1 MSAFPADFSQDPPD
15 MTPEEEA
22 LQSFVAY
29 AELKLR
35 SGAPLTPEER
45 LKYRRAQV
53 EGLTAPIG
61 DV

>member
-22 LQSFVAY
+22 VQSFVAY

-35 SGAPLTPEER
+35 SGTPLTPEER
-45 LKYRRAQV
+45 LKYRRAQAA
-53 EGLTAPIG
+53 GLTAPT
-61 DV
+61 D